1 MTGGQEHIALNRALD
16 AITVG
21 HRHRTDLGD
30 IEQLAESIRR
40 DGLLQPIAITP
51 DGVLLS
57 GRRRLA
63 ALQRLGQKKVPVWV
77 VDGVSDKLTALLAE
91 QADQVHH
98 KPLTETEKATL
109 YRELKQILAEDAVR
123 RQEATRFGAEVAD
136 FAGNSGGAVTAPP
149 SIGPGKTREQSAV
162 MVTGRKSYTSLE
174 QVNALQSIEA
184 DDTLPGEIRAFA
196 REQLELI
203 DEHRASIAAAH
214 AQAKA
219 LVAVADEV
227 PRDGDFVVPE
237 DFESLA
243 RAALEKAQAELA
255 ARRATKRSQTRR
267 LREAAS
273 AGPMPIVM
281 YPVRTFTNMWRD
293 LNGWWEHYE
302 TETLAPEIT
311 DDEWELIERV
321 LAETITF
328 IDAVRSHRRGEQPD
342 AKREIA

>member
-1 MTGGQEHIALNRALD
+1 MSGGQEHISLNRALS

-30 IEQLAESIRR
+30 IDQLAESIRR

-63 ALQRLGQKKVPVWV
+63 ALERLGEKKVAVWV
-77 VDGVSDKLTALLAE
+77 VDGVSDKLSALLAE

-109 YRELKQILAEDAVR
+109 YRELKQILAEDAVH
-123 RQEATRFGAEVAD
+123 RQEATRFGAETAD

-149 SIGPGKTREQSAV
+149 SMGHGKTRAQSAV
-162 MVTGRKSYTSLE
+162 MVTGKKSYTSLE

-184 DDTLPGEIRAFA
+184 DDSLPGEIRTFA
-196 REQLELI
+196 REQLALI
-203 DEHRASIAAAH
+203 DEHKASIEAAH

-219 LVAVADEV
+219 LVAVASEV

-243 RAALEKAQAELA
+243 RAALEKANAELA
-255 ARRATKRSQTRR
+255 AKRATRRQQTRK
-267 LREAAS
+267 LRETAA
-273 AGPMPIVM
+273 APMPAIT
-281 YPVRTFTNMWRD
+281 YPVRAFTNMWHELD
-293 LNGWWEHYE
+293 GWWEHYDV
-302 TETLAPEIT
+302 ETLASDIT
-311 DDEWELIERV
+311 AEEWDALERV
-321 LAETITF
+321 LARTVSV
-328 IDAVRSHRRGEQPD
+328 IDAIRTHRCGEQPE